1 MSVPLRAKTLNRRT
15 FLSIGLA
22 SAGLAAL
29 PLLQACGPAAA
40 PTPTP
45 QPAKPAEAPKPTT
58 APAAAATATPAAK
71 PTEAVAKPTEAAAAK
86 PAAPTPGAKP
96 AAVKPGTKIVVTTR
110 IGSDAEIMVKSVADF
125 TKETGI
131 PAESV
136 VYGPEAEYWPKVQ
149 TMHATKQVA
158 DVIWASVGN
167 FHNFANR
174 GILAELEPLI
184 KADNYDLSDYL
195 PNGLKTMS
203 WKGKLYGMP
212 WGGHPGNGGLLY
224 NVDLL
229 NKAGVSVTEDPE
241 SLDSWTYDTLKD
253 AAVRATVQS
262 GGKTTQFGY
271 MPGTD
276 YLSLNNVVGAHGG
289 ELYSADGTKLTMDT
303 DAVKK
308 GLGWVRDIF
317 VTLKAAPTPGPDVN
331 SSELF
336 ATGRLAMVLTGYWGQ
351 FDPGEKSIA
360 GKFKWNVALQP
371 KGPAGK
377 RGTQLTINGQT
388 ISSISENKEAAW
400 QFVKW
405 LMDPKNHIPIV
416 LAGGSRPAL
425 RKSVLENPELMTKM
439 KAHKVFAKGL
449 MEAEPW
455 RMPANLRWPE
465 FNTTLTQVF
474 AGVWTGNQT
483 LEQAYPEAIKKLQDI
498 MDKPMI

>member
-1 MSVPLRAKTLNRRT
+1 MSTLPRAKTLNRRT

-45 QPAKPAEAPKPTT
+45 QPAKPTEAPKPTA
-58 APAAAATATPAAK
+58 APAATATAPAAK

-86 PAAPTPGAKP
+86 PTAAPAAKP
-96 AAVKPGTKIVVTTR
+96 AAVKPGTKIQVCTR
-110 IGSDAEIMVKSVADF
+110 LGSDAEIMTKSVADF

-131 PAESV
+131 QAESIA
-136 VYGPEAEYWPKVQ
+136 YPGEPEYWAKVQ
-149 TMHATKQVA
+149 ALFSTKQVA

-174 GILAELEPLI
+174 GLLAELEPLI

-229 NKAGVSVTEDPE
+229 NKAGINVTEDPE
-241 SLDSWTYDTLKD
+241 SLLDWTYDKLAEAAQKATL
-253 AAVRATVQS
+253 QS

-276 YLSLNNVVGAHGG
+276 CLSLNNVVGAYGG
-289 ELYSADGTKLTMDT
+289 YFYSADGTKLTMDT
-303 DAVKK
+303 DEVKK
-308 GLGWVRDIF
+308 GLGWVRDVF

-360 GKFKWNVALQP
+360 GKFKWNVSLQP

-405 LMDPKNHIPIV
+405 LMEPKNHIPIV
-416 LAGGSRPAL
+416 LSGGSRPAL
-425 RKSVLENPELMTKM
+425 RKSVLESPELMTKM

-483 LEQAYPEAIKKLQDI
+483 LEQAYPDAIKKLQDI